1 MSITR
6 ILKIFGIDPKKMIA
20 GWFVLP
26 GFLFQY
32 LRFKRTPTSI
42 SKKIPF
48 GKLRPELYDRFKSG
62 GTAKGHYFHQDLY
75 VAQKIFQN
83 NPAKH
88 VDIGSRVDGFVAHVA
103 SFREIE
109 VFDIR
114 ETTSVAK
121 NIVFKQADIT
131 NLKQTHSN
139 YADSVSC
146 LHALEHIG
154 LGRYGDELDQEGH
167 VKGLESLHSMLKE
180 NGILYLSSPIGPLRV
195 EFNSQRVFSIRYL
208 LSLFEHQFNVE
219 EFAYVDDSGD
229 LVTDAKLLPDNIES
243 NFNCLYGCGIWTLK
257 KI

>member
-26 GFLFQY
+26 DFLFQY
-32 LRFKRTPTSI
+32 LRFKQTPTLI
-42 SKKIPF
+42 SEKIPF

-83 NPAKH
+83 KPAKH

-114 ETTSVAK
+114 ETTSTAR
-121 NIVFKQADIT
+121 NITFKQADIT
-131 NLKQTHSN
+131 NLEQTHN
-139 YADSVSC
+139 
-146 LHALEHIG
+146 
-154 LGRYGDELDQEGH
+154 
-167 VKGLESLHSMLKE
+167 
-180 NGILYLSSPIGPLRV
+180 N
-195 EFNSQRVFSIRYL
+195 
-208 LSLFEHQFNVE
+208 
-219 EFAYVDDSGD
+219 
-229 LVTDAKLLPDNIES
+229 
-243 NFNCLYGCGIWTLK
+243 
-257 KI
+257 